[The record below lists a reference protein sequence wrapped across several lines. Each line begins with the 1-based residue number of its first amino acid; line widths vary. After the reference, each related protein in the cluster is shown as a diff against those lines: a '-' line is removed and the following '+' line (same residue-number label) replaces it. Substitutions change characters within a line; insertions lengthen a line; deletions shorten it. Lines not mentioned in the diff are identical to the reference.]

1 MVKRTGGTPGAPQ
14 ASIAEAIAAITAL
27 LGGGRTDLSGI
38 DCDFSAVSP
47 FDAGV
52 LRAARAVPAG
62 QTTTY
67 GALATTLG
75 DPALARRV
83 GQALGRNPL
92 PIIVP
97 CHRIMGADG
106 RLVGFSARGGV
117 ALKLQMLTIEGAP
130 VGGGAGLFDDLPL
143 ALKPRP

>member
-1 MVKRTGGTPGAPQ
+1 M
-14 ASIAEAIAAITAL
+14 
-27 LGGGRTDLSGI
+27 
-38 DCDFSAVSP
+38 
-47 FDAGV
+47 
-52 LRAARAVPAG
+52 
-62 QTTTY
+62 
-67 GALATTLG
+67 
-75 DPALARRV
+75 ARRV

-130 VGGGAGLFDDLPL
+130 VEGGAGLFDDLPL